1 MNTKNWV
8 IKIEIAIDE
17 NSHPRKFIPDAIADC
32 LNLEEGEDIIDY
44 DFVCLD
50 WLWKTTK
57 LQLIPMMVVE
67 PFGMR
72 NPVQRKHLQLYVIVS
87 FLNFK
92 D

>member
-32 LNLEEGEDIIDY
+32 LNLEEGEDIIDC

-50 WLWKTTK
+50 
-57 LQLIPMMVVE
+57 
-67 PFGMR
+67 
-72 NPVQRKHLQLYVIVS
+72 
-87 FLNFK
+87 
-92 D
+92 